1 VRWIAVSFKTSQN
14 PQETA
19 PPFDSEL
26 LYELAARYSPTV
38 CWKEDLHSPW
48 RGWLIEVES
57 CFRLFGGEQALLG
70 NVWAQFEPF
79 MPMVGL
85 GTYPTATGAWWLSKS
100 TRALDQAGFLEMLT
114 IAETAMFHMHLGVL
128 DTPPKV
134 RATWQ
139 QCGFSTL
146 SDLKELPRDGL
157 VRRFGIQTLQ
167 ELDAGF
173 GNTFTNLKGP
183 APHQPT
189 ETFEIEVE
197 LPFHTQQF
205 ELIENHA
212 NTLLEQLCAWLH
224 SKKQGTREL
233 NWCFKLAHE
242 NICVTLRSAKPSN
255 DQKTWERLFHHKVQQ
270 REFKDDVRSLR
281 LSCMHTEVLAP
292 NNSSLFPSAQ
302 DQQNNWDHTCDLLR
316 ARLGEHAILFAGAQ
330 QDPRPEFSV
339 VLESKPIHTPNKTI
353 DKTHAMQLAQ
363 GGIQASSPRPLW
375 LLHSPLPLK
384 GKPPN
389 WAQGGP
395 WQLVCGPERIQF
407 GWWDNA
413 ACQRD
418 YYCAI
423 DSNGRM
429 VWVYQ
434 DLNGSSTQADWFLH
448 GYFA

>member
-1 VRWIAVSFKTSQN
+1 MSFKPTQS
-14 PQETA
+14 PQETE

-26 LYELAARYSPTV
+26 LYELAAQYSPTV
-38 CWKEDLHSPW
+38 CWKEEVHTPW

-57 CFRLFGGEQALLG
+57 CFRLFGGQHALLS
-70 NVWAQFEPF
+70 NVWAHFEPF
-79 MPMVGL
+79 MPAIGL

-100 TRALDQAGFLEMLT
+100 TQALNQADFLSMLALQE
-114 IAETAMFHMHLGVL
+114 IALLRLPLSVL
-128 DTPPKV
+128 DTSPKV
-134 RATWQ
+134 RTTWQ

-146 SDLKELPRDGL
+146 SELRRLPRDGL
-157 VRRFGIQTLQ
+157 VRRFGSQTLE

-173 GNTFTNLKGP
+173 GNTFTNSKGP
-183 APHQPT
+183 APHQAA
-189 ETFEIEVE
+189 EMFEIEVE

-212 NTLLEQLCAWLH
+212 STLLEQLCEWLQN
-224 SKKQGTREL
+224 KKRGTREL
-233 NWCFKLAHE
+233 NWGFKQAHE
-242 NICVTLRSAKPSN
+242 TTSVTLRSAKPCS
-255 DQKTWERLFHHKVQQ
+255 DIKTWSRLFHHKIRQ
-270 REFKDDVRSLR
+270 REFKDDVRTLR

-302 DQQNNWDHTCDLLR
+302 DQHNNWDHTCDLLR

-339 VLESKPIHTPNKTI
+339 LLENKPIRTPNKTV

-375 LLHSPLPLK
+375 LLQSPLPLK

-429 VWVYQ
+429 VWLYQ
-434 DLNGSSTQADWFLH
+434 DLNSDNNSNNSQPDWFLH